1 MISFSKIT
9 LQQVVNTQVS
19 LLQDTNVVMM
29 VNKYSETTSLTLSA
43 VLMAAMDLICTPIQ
57 PRAVNAL
64 KLVTSQHTKRSL
76 FVLLLLQKL
85 QIIELIIS
93 AVLIIP
99 LESVLTQVAVK
110 KIKSLLPCGTLNSM
124 EKQILKI
131 AHKAINVTA
140 NLKMG
145 SRTVKIRMMLNL
157 YTQSI
162 LQLYQSCNHMVKE
175 IGAE

>member
-1 MISFSKIT
+1 MILFSKIISRQAVST
-9 LQQVVNTQVS
+9 LAS
-19 LLQDTNVVMM
+19 WLQGTHVTIVG
-29 VNKYSETTSLTLSA
+29 NKYSETTSLTLL
-43 VLMAAMDLICTPIQ
+43 VVKAMELTFTPIQ
-57 PRAVNAL
+57 PRAVNAS

>member
-43 VLMAAMDLICTPIQ
+43 VLMVAMDLICTPIQ

-76 FVLLLLQKL
+76 FVLLLLQIL
-85 QIIELIIS
+85 QIIELITC
-93 AVLIIP
+93 V
-99 LESVLTQVAVK
+99 V
-110 KIKSLLPCGTLNSM
+110 
-124 EKQILKI
+124 
-131 AHKAINVTA
+131 
-140 NLKMG
+140 
-145 SRTVKIRMMLNL
+145 
-157 YTQSI
+157 
-162 LQLYQSCNHMVKE
+162 
-175 IGAE
+175 